1 MHAEDFSRHNSTELG
16 GSFAGNIRPAKLHN
30 EEVSVAIPPIPVK
43 TSDGQAELSSRQRR
57 LSQRQRTVLLLV
69 DGRRTEQEVKTLAQK
84 AGATE
89 SCFGELLELGMI
101 SVPPPVDPSTL
112 STVPISPPYPA
123 EEEPLHVDI
132 PLDTDEPPPAK
143 PAQAVAAKA
152 AVDDEHESILPA
164 SRTLQPESILN
175 DSTLGVQKISD
186 SMLHDFEALEAS
198 RTEDS
203 SLEEARGIL
212 MRAVRAEAPLT
223 GSLTMMRL
231 RRARNR
237 TELADLI
244 DEVETRIIKPYRSL
258 AAQQVLRRA
267 RSLLDT
273 RADPIAAN

>member
-1 MHAEDFSRHNSTELG
+1 
-16 GSFAGNIRPAKLHN
+16 
-30 EEVSVAIPPIPVK
+30 
-43 TSDGQAELSSRQRR
+43 
-57 LSQRQRTVLLLV
+57 
-69 DGRRTEQEVKTLAQK
+69 
-84 AGATE
+84 
-89 SCFGELLELGMI
+89 MI

-112 STVPISPPYPA
+112 STVPISPPSPA
-123 EEEPLHVDI
+123 EDTPLHVDI
-132 PLDTDEPPPAK
+132 PLDTDEPPAPPK
-143 PAQAVAAKA
+143 TAQAARTP
-152 AVDDEHESILPA
+152 VDDEHESILPA
-164 SRTLQPESILN
+164 ARTLQPESILN

-212 MRAVRAEAPLT
+212 LRAVRAEAPLT

-231 RRARNR
+231 RRARTR
-237 TELADLI
+237 MELADLI

-273 RADPIAAN
+273 RVDPIAAN